1 MSGEMKFFLISGF
14 FLTAIMM
21 MIPAFRMLMAGLF
34 GRLLT
39 PGFLGTLKTTAVWIF
54 WILKNIL
61 MAHQLLLKN
70 LLLPRSVIYKS
81 LKDEEKS

>member
-1 MSGEMKFFLISGF
+1 MSGEMKFFLIAGF
-14 FLTAIMM
+14 FLVAVLM
-21 MIPAFRMLMAGLF
+21 MIPACRMLMAGLF

-39 PGFLGTLKTTAVWIF
+39 PGFLATLKTIAVWIF

-61 MAHQLLLKN
+61 GAHQVLLKN

-81 LKDEEKS
+81 LKNDEKS